1 MPKIWLDAGLMTLYL
16 LIPLTAAVAS
26 AALASAIFIRDPAQR
41 ANRLAAC
48 MVAGVTLWSLCEV
61 LWNLQSDAD
70 AARIFLRLSALGW
83 VFIGPLSFD
92 LMREIT
98 GESRPGHR
106 RTSGSLYAI
115 AAMFLWAAW
124 FTPWM
129 QPEMVAT
136 SWGWGY
142 EVGGLHLVYLAFTIA
157 CIGVGLNFGR
167 RAYRT
172 ASPGERGQA
181 LYVGG
186 GILVPLIVAS
196 ATDALLPLFGFQP
209 PRLGTAAMT
218 VFASSIAWGFYRYGY
233 SLLAPGTFANEILDT
248 LPNGVAMIRVD
259 GRIRSVNAKMAQMYG
274 APSDFLIGIE
284 VGQLLCG
291 FECDPSEASSEVEC
305 QMNTGSGERIAVA
318 VSSTIVCDQTQS
330 PIGLVLVVRDV
341 GEVVALRNSLA
352 MSDRLAAVGKLAAG
366 IAHEINNPLA
376 YVRSNL
382 SLLREHW
389 VAIEGE
395 VSKTDTPDYTSVLLA
410 EGEEMIDESLEGV
423 DRAVAIVRD
432 VRGLSHVEQAA
443 RDRSDINVL
452 LDGVIRMARS
462 QLPRTTSI
470 VKQYGELPLLECAPQ
485 ELHQVFLNLVMNAG
499 QAIAE
504 TGEIRVATCVADDWV
519 VVCVSD
525 DGCGIPADRVARVF
539 EPFFTT
545 KSVGEGTGLGL
556 GIALEIVQRHGG
568 RIDVESTAGVGTAFS
583 VRLPLGIDRMESRNP
598 L

>member
-1 MPKIWLDAGLMTLYL
+1 MTLYL

-26 AALASAIFIRDPAQR
+26 AALATAIFVRDPEQR
-41 ANRLAAC
+41 ANRLATRL
-48 MVAGVTLWSLCEV
+48 VAGVTFWSLCEV
-61 LWNLQSDAD
+61 LWNLQTDAD
-70 AARIFLRLSALGW
+70 AVRIFVRMSALGW
-83 VFIGPLSFD
+83 VFIGPLSYD
-92 LMREIT
+92 LLGEIT
-98 GESRPGHR
+98 GESRPGRR
-106 RTSGSLYAI
+106 RTAGSLYAI
-115 AAMFLWAAW
+115 ASMFLWAAW

-129 QPEMVAT
+129 HPEMVAT

-142 EVGGLHLVYLAFTIA
+142 EIGALHLVYLAFTIA
-157 CIGVGLNFGR
+157 CITVGLNFGR

-186 GILVPLIVAS
+186 GIVVPLIVAS
-196 ATDALLPLFGFQP
+196 ATDSLLPLFGCQP

-233 SLLAPGTFANEILDT
+233 SLLAPGTFASEILDT

-274 APSDFLIGIE
+274 TPREFLVGFE

-291 FECDPSEASSEVEC
+291 FECRPSEESSEVEC
-305 QMNTGSGERIAVA
+305 QMNTGSGGRIAVA
-318 VSSTIVCDQTQS
+318 VSSTIVCDRTQS

-395 VSKTDTPDYTSVLLA
+395 VAKTDTPDYTAVLLA
-410 EGEEMIDESLEGV
+410 EGEEMIDESLQGV
-423 DRAVAIVRD
+423 DRAVSIVRD
-432 VRGLSHVEQAA
+432 VRGLSHVEQAE
-443 RDRSDINVL
+443 RDKADVNVL

-470 VKQYGELPLLECAPQ
+470 VKQYSELPLLECAPQ
-485 ELHQVFLNLVMNAG
+485 QLHQVFLNLVMNAG

-504 TGEIRVATCVADDWV
+504 SGEIRISTREVDDSIV
-519 VVCVSD
+519 ICVSD
-525 DGCGIPADRVARVF
+525 DGCGVPADRIDRIF

-568 RIDVESTAGVGTAFS
+568 EIDVESPPGEGTAFS
-583 VRLPLGIDRMESRNP
+583 VRLPVGTDRMESRNP